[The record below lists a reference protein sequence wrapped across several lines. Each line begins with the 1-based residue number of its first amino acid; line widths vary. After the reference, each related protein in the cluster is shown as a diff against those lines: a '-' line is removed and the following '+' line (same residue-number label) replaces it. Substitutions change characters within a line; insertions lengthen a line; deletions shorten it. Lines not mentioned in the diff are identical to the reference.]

1 VGITYQSE
9 STDHFPPRKAVDLLR
24 ARPLPLLAAL
34 SLLAGDAPL
43 PAIFRPLT
51 PKPERKCALPG
62 CAKIGTK
69 AYCCAEHCRE
79 HQRLDRER
87 RTT

>member
-1 VGITYQSE
+1 MGITYLSPT
-9 STDHFPPRKAVDLLR
+9 TDHLTPQKAANSR
-24 ARPLPLLAAL
+24 AAGGLLAAL
-34 SLLAGDAPL
+34 GLLAGDSPL
-43 PAIFRPLT
+43 PGILRPLP

-62 CAKIGTK
+62 CEKMGTK
-69 AYCCAEHCRE
+69 TYCCAEHCRE

>member
-1 VGITYQSE
+1 VGITYLSE
-9 STDHFPPRKAVDLLR
+9 ANDRLTPQKAANSR
-24 ARPLPLLAAL
+24 APGGLLAAL
-34 SLLAGDAPL
+34 SLLAGDSPL
-43 PAIFRPLT
+43 PPALRPLP
-51 PKPERKCALPG
+51 PKPEHKCALPG

-69 AYCCAEHCRE
+69 TYCCAEHCRE